1 MFRLFRKPEG
11 QLYGATAV
19 FGLARCAGRE
29 VRKDEESITQRRQNR
44 TATLARDGGEPWA
57 RTIH

>member
-1 MFRLFRKPEG
+1 MERQQF
-11 QLYGATAV
+11 
-19 FGLARCAGRE
+19 FGLACCAGRE